1 MLSRRI
7 GCLSRVLLWAAVS
20 ISCMVIESEG
30 LGLQQPTAKRQT
42 ATSCS
47 SLLWGNAN
55 ADDTEEQYLPTTD
68 KSRRTILLFTT
79 TTMGAWWLATAQPGL
94 ALAADAVVSEE
105 ATSSTSTST
114 TIVKGTVTLA
124 SDVVASGS
132 ENSALYITCRP
143 DQPDNV
149 PTAILSGTRGKAP
162 PVLAARLPN
171 PTFPLEF
178 TLTAPRDLTPEG
190 ASSSSSNK
198 DDDGTATATTTPF
211 WWNKDDLIVSA
222 RWDSDGVAA
231 TRSPEDLVGRAL
243 WKSQGGGA
251 DATVEVQLTG
261 RGAFGKFATGG
272 GGSKK

>member
-1 MLSRRI
+1 MLSGWI
-7 GCLSRVLLWAAVS
+7 GCLLPLLLWA
-20 ISCMVIESEG
+20 CMVIDTEG
-30 LGLQQPTAKRQT
+30 LVLQQPTVKRQT

-47 SLLWGNAN
+47 SLWGNGN
-55 ADDTEEQYLPTTD
+55 GNDDDKEEQYLPTTD
-68 KSRRTILLFTT
+68 KSRRTILLSTT
-79 TTMGAWWLATAQPGL
+79 TAMGAWWLATTRPGL

-105 ATSSTSTST
+105 ATTST

-124 SDVVASGS
+124 SNVVASGS

-178 TLTAPRDLTPEG
+178 TLSAPRDLTPEG
-190 ASSSSSNK
+190 ASSSSNG
-198 DDDGTATATTTPF
+198 DDGSTTATTAPF

-231 TRSPEDLVGRAL
+231 TRSPEDLVGRGL